1 MAATETHPPNTYS
14 LCFRIMRD
22 TTHWQRRKRLLR
34 AIADE
39 AIGKFWAR
47 TTSTIVMRSRRQIG
61 DLLTT
66 LVYKA
71 ELDDR
76 DRVFLVEITGQP
88 SARFGLDEED
98 VLDVLLPTHKRPSEP
113 DTNGAGLLA

>member
-1 MAATETHPPNTYS
+1 MAANPTHPPSTYS

-22 TTHWQRRKRLLR
+22 MSHWQRRKRLLR
-34 AIADE
+34 AVADE
-39 AIGKFWAR
+39 AVGQIWAR
-47 TTSTIVMRSRRQIG
+47 TTSTIVMRSQRGAQ

-76 DRVFLVEITGQP
+76 DRVFLVEITGQV

-98 VLDVLLPTHKRPSEP
+98 VLDNLLPPRRRSDPES
-113 DTNGAGLLA
+113 NGAALA

>member
-1 MAATETHPPNTYS
+1 MAATTTHPPNTYS

-34 AIADE
+34 AVADE
-39 AIGKFWAR
+39 AVGRIWAR
-47 TTSTIVMRSRRQIG
+47 TTSTIVMRSRRAIE

-66 LVYKA
+66 LVFKA

-76 DRVFLVEITGQP
+76 DRVFLVEITGQQ

-98 VLDVLLPTHKRPSEP
+98 VLDVLLPKHKKPSEP
-113 DTNGAGLLA
+113 NTNGDAAEA